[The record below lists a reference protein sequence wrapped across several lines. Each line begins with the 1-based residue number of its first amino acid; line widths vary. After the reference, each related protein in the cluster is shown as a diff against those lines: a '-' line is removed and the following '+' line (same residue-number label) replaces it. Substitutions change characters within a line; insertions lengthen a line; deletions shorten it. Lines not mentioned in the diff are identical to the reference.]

1 MKQMIQKTTHFGLIL
16 FLLAGLLAGALSL
29 SSTQT
34 AQAADVN
41 FAYTATGWTVSH
53 SPCYTDEFG
62 GETPPSDLISLVN
75 PSDATIS
82 TGDSVTVQFDFNP
95 ALYVHS
101 SAATYLSVAIRMTDP
116 NYNTF
121 GGYPTAAPTFSFTG
135 TNIQSATATFAGS
148 DNYQSNPYWPT
159 IDYQVSGVPGVLIPD
174 PTQDAVINS
183 MSVTFTA
190 PGGGD
195 SNPDFSNTTF
205 IARADVYA
213 TSSCPD
219 PGPVLATTPSNTP
232 PTADTGGS
240 YSGDEG
246 SAIAMSGATATDP
259 DGDSLTYTWSVDD
272 TTLCSFDDAS
282 ALIPNLTCSDNG
294 NYTATLSVSD
304 GVNPAVTSEASVTV
318 NDVAPT
324 LGAISMD
331 ADLVSVNFAI
341 TARATFTDPGALDT
355 HTATWIWGD
364 GTSAGTVTESAG
376 SGSVSDS
383 HIYSVAGVYAIDLT
397 VTDKDGV
404 ASNQSIYQYLV
415 VYDPSAG
422 FVTGGGW
429 IDSPAG
435 AYTPDPSLSGKATFG
450 FVSKYKKGANVPSGN
465 TEFQFKA
472 GDFNFH
478 SDTYDWLVV
487 NQGGA
492 NAQFKG
498 SGTVN
503 GALDDNGNAYKFMLW
518 AGDGSPDT
526 FRIKIWSEDASG
538 VETVVY
544 DNGFDQAIGG
554 GSIVVHK
561 GK

>member
-1 MKQMIQKTTHFGLIL
+1 M
-16 FLLAGLLAGALSL
+16 
-29 SSTQT
+29 
-34 AQAADVN
+34 
-41 FAYTATGWTVSH
+41 
-53 SPCYTDEFG
+53 
-62 GETPPSDLISLVN
+62 
-75 PSDATIS
+75 
-82 TGDSVTVQFDFNP
+82 
-95 ALYVHS
+95 
-101 SAATYLSVAIRMTDP
+101 
-116 NYNTF
+116 
-121 GGYPTAAPTFSFTG
+121 
-135 TNIQSATATFAGS
+135 
-148 DNYQSNPYWPT
+148 
-159 IDYQVSGVPGVLIPD
+159 PGILIPN

-232 PTADTGGS
+232 PTANAGGP
-240 YSGDEG
+240 YSGNEG

-272 TTLCSFDDAS
+272 TTRCSFDDAS